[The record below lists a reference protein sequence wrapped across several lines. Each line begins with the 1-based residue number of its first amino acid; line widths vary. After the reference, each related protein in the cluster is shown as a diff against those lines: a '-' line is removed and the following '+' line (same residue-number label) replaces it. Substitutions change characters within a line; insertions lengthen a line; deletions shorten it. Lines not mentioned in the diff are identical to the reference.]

1 MDTTKHLNTSSML
14 VNMNSCGLSVGP
26 SNRSNSVSSLDL
38 EVESVS
44 EGGPGPSGSNGAE
57 ALQLLE
63 HEQGEFVFYSISP
76 QKISSNKLNSIHKSF
91 LVKVAKLDYY
101 SGL

>member
-1 MDTTKHLNTSSML
+1 
-14 VNMNSCGLSVGP
+14 MNKCCLSAGP

-63 HEQGEFVFYSISP
+63 HEQGECV
-76 QKISSNKLNSIHKSF
+76 
-91 LVKVAKLDYY
+91 
-101 SGL
+101 

>member
-1 MDTTKHLNTSSML
+1 MDKTKYLNNSSML
-14 VNMNSCGLSVGP
+14 VNMNNCGLSLGP

-63 HEQGEFVFYSISP
+63 HEQGEFVF
-76 QKISSNKLNSIHKSF
+76 
-91 LVKVAKLDYY
+91 
-101 SGL
+101 

>member
-1 MDTTKHLNTSSML
+1 
-14 VNMNSCGLSVGP
+14 MNKCGLSAGP

-63 HEQGEFVFYSISP
+63 HEQGEYV
-76 QKISSNKLNSIHKSF
+76 SSNKLNMICCGMF
-91 LVKVAKLDYY
+91 LVRVV
-101 SGL
+101 

>member
-1 MDTTKHLNTSSML
+1 
-14 VNMNSCGLSVGP
+14 MNKNNCGLSVGP

-63 HEQGEFVFYSISP
+63 HEQGEFVFEYLTK
-76 QKISSNKLNSIHKSF
+76 KISSNKLNTIYKTF

-101 SGL
+101 SWLSVM

>member
-1 MDTTKHLNTSSML
+1 
-14 VNMNSCGLSVGP
+14 MNKNNCGLSVGP

-63 HEQGEFVFYSISP
+63 HEQGEFVFEYLTK
-76 QKISSNKLNSIHKSF
+76 KISSNKLNTIYKNF

-101 SGL
+101 SWLSVM

>member
-1 MDTTKHLNTSSML
+1 
-14 VNMNSCGLSVGP
+14 MNKCGLSAGP

-63 HEQGEFVFYSISP
+63 HEQGECV
-76 QKISSNKLNSIHKSF
+76 SSNKLNMICCGMF
-91 LVKVAKLDYY
+91 LVRVV
-101 SGL
+101 

>member
-1 MDTTKHLNTSSML
+1 
-14 VNMNSCGLSVGP
+14 MNKCCLSAGP

-63 HEQGEFVFYSISP
+63 HEQGECVLEFFT
-76 QKISSNKLNSIHKSF
+76 ISSYKLNMICCGIF
-91 LVKVAKLDYY
+91 QLE
-101 SGL
+101 

>member
-1 MDTTKHLNTSSML
+1 M
-14 VNMNSCGLSVGP
+14 NMNNCGLSVGP

-63 HEQGEFVFYSISP
+63 HEQG
-76 QKISSNKLNSIHKSF
+76 
-91 LVKVAKLDYY
+91 
-101 SGL
+101 

>member
-1 MDTTKHLNTSSML
+1 
-14 VNMNSCGLSVGP
+14 MNKCGLSAGP

-63 HEQGEFVFYSISP
+63 HEQGEYMSSSISP
-76 QKISSNKLNSIHKSF
+76 SPANKLNMISCRNFQLEWCSLIITLGCSLCSH
-91 LVKVAKLDYY
+91 YT
-101 SGL
+101 G

>member
-1 MDTTKHLNTSSML
+1 MNRL
-14 VNMNSCGLSVGP
+14 VNIRNCGLCAGP

-63 HEQGEFVFYSISP
+63 HEQGTFCVLHHCFRLQQQIKQRRVECSFVNI
-76 QKISSNKLNSIHKSF
+76 
-91 LVKVAKLDYY
+91 LVCALCSYH
-101 SGL
+101 SGQFGR